1 MSPELMVAAMFI
13 LLLAGIGVGIPVASV
28 LGGLGL
34 SFGLAMWGNRA
45 VHVLLSAIF
54 GVMSSDVLIALPLFV
69 FMGCMMEA
77 SGVADRLFTNLRIL
91 LGSMRGGLG
100 IVAIILATVLAATT
114 GIIGASIV
122 MMATLALPSMLKAGY
137 NKSLAAGIIC
147 AGGSLGILIPPSNM
161 LILYGLA
168 AGVPIISLF
177 AGAVGP
183 GLLLSALY
191 IAYVAIRCYLRP
203 ELGPPIPLEE
213 RQAINPVTFTRD
225 LLVSL
230 VPPAFLIAAVLGTI
244 FLGVAAPVEAAAAG
258 SLGAAILALAA
269 GRLNFRALQEAARH
283 TLQIS
288 STILWLVVGAS
299 MFTAVFLAL
308 GGGVVAKDAMLSLAG
323 GSPAVVLLMMML
335 LLFVLGKLLC
345 WVGILMIVIPI
356 FTPIAAALGFDPLWF
371 GLLVAVNLQ
380 MSLLTPPFAYSIF
393 YLKQVAPPEVT
404 LGDIYRGVWPFIT
417 LQALGLFI
425 IIIFPEIVLWLP
437 RLLGR

>member
-1 MSPELMVAAMFI
+1 M
-13 LLLAGIGVGIPVASV
+13 
-28 LGGLGL
+28 
-34 SFGLAMWGNRA
+34 
-45 VHVLLSAIF
+45 
-54 GVMSSDVLIALPLFV
+54 
-69 FMGCMMEA
+69 
-77 SGVADRLFTNLRIL
+77 
-91 LGSMRGGLG
+91 
-100 IVAIILATVLAATT
+100 
-114 GIIGASIV
+114 
-122 MMATLALPSMLKAGY
+122 
-137 NKSLAAGIIC
+137 
-147 AGGSLGILIPPSNM
+147 
-161 LILYGLA
+161 
-168 AGVPIISLF
+168 
-177 AGAVGP
+177 
-183 GLLLSALY
+183 
-191 IAYVAIRCYLRP
+191 
-203 ELGPPIPLEE
+203 
-213 RQAINPVTFTRD
+213 
-225 LLVSL
+225 
-230 VPPAFLIAAVLGTI
+230 LGTI